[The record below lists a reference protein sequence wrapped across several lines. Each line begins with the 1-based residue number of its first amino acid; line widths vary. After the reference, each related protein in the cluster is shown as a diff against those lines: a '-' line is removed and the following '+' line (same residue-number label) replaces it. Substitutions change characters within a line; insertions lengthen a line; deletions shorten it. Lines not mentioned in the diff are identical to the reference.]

1 MQDRV
6 SLYPGRVKLVPVAG
20 QENTY
25 DMVRADSP
33 TQEGTPLNKDSLL
46 KDATA
51 ALYGLSETAVPD
63 DVFVKIFERIAL
75 YREIQRYETAGAFVF
90 TVPTNISHILAFV
103 ISGGNAG
110 GAASDYFSTNEYY
123 NGGNSGDIGIF
134 VSDNVSEGDTFNVV
148 VGKGGNAVTA
158 TYGGGAVSGKSGG
171 TSSFGGVT
179 VLGGS
184 GIAGNI
190 YKYEDISQ
198 SIQTNKL
205 ADTNLTLIQTMNIAL
220 LNVFYP
226 GTKALTNLAPGGGVT
241 VNSSHIAFKQNQV
254 TFPNGKKSSGASTST
269 SGPVTA
275 TKGTDFG
282 CGGGVA
288 IYKGSGNY
296 TATSAPGMNGVVAV
310 WGY

>member
-25 DMVRADSP
+25 DMTRADSP
-33 TQEGTPLNKDSLL
+33 TQEGMPLNKENLL

-51 ALYGLSETAVPD
+51 ALYGLDETAVPD

-90 TVPTNISHILAFV
+90 TVPENISHILAFI
-103 ISGGNAG
+103 ISGGNSGTAVSYNISSSENYDG
-110 GAASDYFSTNEYY
+110 GSS
-123 NGGNSGDIGIF
+123 GNIGIF

-148 VGKGGNAVTA
+148 VGKGGDAVKV
-158 TYGGGAVSGKSGG
+158 TYGNLKSGNQGGA
-171 TSSFGGVT
+171 SSFGSVA
-179 VLGGS
+179 VLGGG
-184 GIAGNI
+184 GIDGNI
-190 YKYEDISQ
+190 YKYGATSQ
-198 SIQTNKL
+198 SIQTNE
-205 ADTNLTLIQTMNIAL
+205 LIHTAFTVIQIMDIAL
-220 LNVFYP
+220 LNAFYP
-226 GTKALTNLAPGGGVT
+226 GAKALTNLAPGGGAS
-241 VNSSHIAFKQNQV
+241 VNSSGISNKQNQV

-269 SGPVTA
+269 SGSVTA

-288 IYKGSGNY
+288 IYKGSGKY